1 MDRTVE
7 RAKVSLIN
15 FLLEVTPPL
24 LGCSRQQLQK
34 LLSTQAETV
43 LKPFLVE
50 QQPGVLIIGKEV
62 SRETVGSGKTPE
74 EGGQPVSPNFDADD
88 EEENYNLYVDLGFVA
103 KAGGRSCS
111 IAFIKRPGFS
121 LADEKPAE
129 PEAPAGQDGAGRAT
143 HIVTKP
149 IGPQL
154 ALMRCGFGEEES
166 LLDVT
171 EMYMQRGFGPLLKSA
186 TEEETASAAADGGA
200 DGAATE
206 EAAAR
211 ASHGMQTVS
220 KKLRELVLAVQQA
233 QQNVDIPLI
242 ELPIDSVIKAAVV
255 KAAAEKRKPAV
266 EDLGDKL
273 QDSTYLIA
281 LQSHVNRWI
290 KDIQKVCRM
299 QRDPSTGTAAEEVNF
314 WLGFERA
321 LKHVEDQLKTTEAEF
336 TLTVLK
342 HTRKVFATMSFEQD
356 SGLKQATEI
365 VQNTNILMRDF
376 PLNDLCSA
384 QTVEQLTQAVRTIFA
399 HLRKLKNA
407 TLYPLSRAY
416 FLVEAL
422 SRDLSTQLL
431 SITSR
436 QNLIAMAYEEFEHT
450 AAGCS
455 ELFRTWDE
463 EVRHFRET
471 VRELSKKRGLNERP
485 PSKLV
490 CEHVVLQ
497 ERIVEVRQFRRQHHR
512 LKEVLNR
519 VLGDGSGRDVAAQK
533 DIAAAYQIIEAL
545 DVLDV
550 SRTGEEAWEAGQK
563 AYDTRIDRVESQ
575 ITAKLRDRLGASK
588 TSAEMFRVFSQFNAL
603 FFRPRIRGAIQ
614 EYQTKLIQV
623 VKEDLKRLQGIFL
636 DGHQKV
642 ESNTMADVRDMPRV
656 AGMIVWGKQVER
668 RLDALVQRIQD
679 VLGKG
684 WEQHVE
690 GQKLKLDIDFFR
702 AKLNPQEHFD
712 NWLNVVRDQKR
723 LDTGERIFVLQDWG
737 AGRLELAVNFDRDML
752 TLFKEVRLLS
762 SLQFRVPYSVKVMAD
777 EAKVLYPFAI
787 TLQEVL
793 RTYMESSA
801 RVGDTISTCASSE
814 ETEGGEEEAA
824 VALLVAAYQ
833 RDCQVKIAEGM
844 NLMWDSDRLETYVRR
859 LAEIVY
865 IFEAKAE
872 FALQQHEKAIKEID
886 TLKDKPIDAPYQDI
900 LAVLQNVQKLIEEQ
914 HLQNYS
920 NIRDWTKVL
929 ESRVE
934 AILTQRLVKLVEEW
948 TLQFEDWPNKG
959 TALIQNGLVL
969 EIQVKNQVLQVHP
982 VVEAARQLWMGSLNR
997 VVASV
1002 CLLPRFNSRN
1012 SSRPLKFGGE
1022 PTAWDYDDI
1031 DEENLQDDDPMKPQS
1046 RGTYRSIASRI
1057 PPDVMDKAHAAIDRV
1072 MEKVEDYVANWM
1084 HYQVLWDVDV
1094 SEVLGKLGDDI
1105 ETWQQLLNEIK
1116 QARSPFDNSEAR
1128 IMCGPTIVDHHQVQA
1143 KLNTRYDAWH
1153 RDILHA
1159 FGQKVAANASSVFT
1173 SLHAMVVDLEEQGQT
1188 ADPTDTTMNAA
1199 TFLSMSEAQMSALIS
1214 SQGLIGDELIS
1225 NIVSNLTK
1233 FLLKL
1238 QEASKLEPK
1247 WSATIDT
1254 LRASE
1259 RLLERQRYTFP
1270 SDWLWTD
1277 RIEGEMEMFTQL
1289 LRHQGMMVE
1298 QVREQLIALVTQFAA
1313 SLQEK
1318 LQQLYSDWML
1328 QRPVRDDIAPGH
1340 AMNILRKYEQQ
1351 LEKITSDYECG
1362 EKAKAVLGV
1371 EDTAFGPGGEAFS
1384 PSALAEEIAD
1394 MKGVWQAL
1402 GGLHT
1407 ELGALR
1413 ETLWAVVV
1421 PKQIRSALESLL
1433 ERIKQIPARF
1443 RQYEAFEELKQKINK
1458 FLSLNMLITDMKT
1471 DSLKERHWKLIL
1483 SKLKI
1488 RKSLTDMTIGNLWD
1502 ADLSA
1507 NEADIRDVL
1516 VQAQGE
1522 SALEEFLRQ
1531 VKDSWREREFI
1542 MVPCGG
1548 KCKVIK
1554 GWEELFQTIDDQ
1566 LASIQSMKMSPF
1578 FKIFE
1583 EEALTWDEK
1592 LNRLRTLLDS
1602 WVEVQRKWL
1611 YLEGVFSG
1619 SQDIQMLLPA
1629 EHQRFRGIDA
1639 EFKGIMKKADTTKVV
1654 LEVASTEGLARQ
1666 LERLSD
1672 MLSRI
1677 QKALGEYLEKQ
1688 REQFSRFYFV
1698 GDEDLLEM
1706 IGNAKDV
1713 KLVQR
1718 HISKLFAGIA
1728 ALETDSED
1736 PTTITA
1742 MISREGEVVPFINGV
1757 SILQYASLK
1766 DWMSAVELQMTVS
1779 LADNVSRALR
1789 TLEQFDLAEVTT
1801 AAPSGSDPLENP
1813 FVKWIKDFPLQALL
1827 LAMNIRWTKKC
1838 EAALSSD
1845 DPHQAT
1851 NSEQTEHPLEAS
1863 ALKDCVALLGFLAD
1877 RVVQDVGP
1885 LIRNRIVHMIT
1896 EVVHQRDV
1904 CRSLVRNKVISR
1916 KDFKWLECMRFYF
1929 THPSPSGPII
1939 PQGLLKVCMAD
1950 ATFDYGFEYLG
1961 MAERLVQT
1969 PLTDKCFLTLTQAL
1983 KMKLGGNPFG
1993 PAGTGK
1999 TESVKA
2005 LGSALGRYTLVF
2017 NCDETFDFNAM
2028 GRLFSGLCQVGA
2040 WGCFDEF
2047 NRLDERILSAVS
2059 EQILTIQIGLREGR
2073 KEIELLGKSTKL
2085 NTNVGIFVTM
2095 NPGYAGRSNLPDNLK
2110 QLFREV
2116 AMIKPDKQLIAQVTL
2131 YAQGFRSAERLS
2143 SKIISLYDLCDRQLS
2158 KQPHY
2163 DFGLRSL
2170 KSALSSAG
2178 NLKRQLLQEEAGA
2191 GTVVDD
2197 PEVVES
2203 VEQKLLIRSVTDTVV
2218 PKLVAQ
2224 DVPLLRSL
2232 LMGVFPGADIPAL
2245 EEKILLDEIE
2255 RLCEARFLE
2264 AKGEWLEKVLQLYQ
2278 IQRLQHG
2285 VMLVGPVGTGK
2296 SAAWR
2301 VLLDAMEKVDG
2312 IKGMSYV
2319 LDPKVVAKEQ
2329 LYGKLDST
2337 TLEWQDG
2344 VFTAV
2349 LRKILATTQEAGSGA
2364 PQKRHWIVFDGDVD
2378 PDWAENLNSALDD
2391 NKLLTLPNGERLEIP
2406 NCIRLLFEVETLKYA
2421 TLATVSRCGIVWFAS
2436 SVLPDEVVFQHHLDE
2451 IAAGSAATEVILQG
2465 VGGQAK
2471 GIDRSGSSRT
2481 ISREFTRSASHII
2494 SKGSVAKL
2502 ASKSTM
2508 LGAGVSGGRGAA
2520 EAVAQGIKE
2529 RCVTILQPFF
2539 CDGGFASQCL
2549 DRAMKH
2555 QHIMEFTRIRCVES
2569 MFSLL
2574 KKGINRIVEKNE
2586 ELRSTGESMDD
2597 DLIAQFITKARSCFW
2612 CEEVASIC
2620 DLPLPAALTSDDA
2633 RGQTLLDFEP
2643 SLEDGQ
2649 WHPWKARVQQM
2660 EIDTQQVK
2668 DASLV
2673 IQTVDTLRHRD
2684 VVEGWLEE
2692 KKPFILCGPPG
2703 SGKTMTLTAV
2713 LKERADFD
2721 VAFLNF
2727 SSGTTPDLLFKTFD
2741 HYCELTK
2748 TAAGGMVMRPLVPGR
2763 TLIIFCDEC
2772 NLPSPDKYGT
2782 QHVIML
2788 IRQIAES
2795 GGFWRSMPQLQQ
2807 ASPWVWIRVEG
2818 VQFAGACN
2826 PPTDAG
2832 RHHMS
2837 NRFLRHAPIIFVDFP
2852 GKESLIQIYST
2863 FNRALLR
2870 PYPGLFPSADALT
2883 MAMVEF
2889 YTSFSSTFTVDQ
2901 QPHYIYSPRELTR
2914 WKLALAEAL
2923 EGGARSD
2930 SEAIRKAS
2938 SGETGWG
2945 RGEPLGGTTDNT
2957 EMTLTQLVRTYAHEG
2972 LRIFSDRLVTEAE
2985 REETDKMLDAI
2996 VQAHFPS
3003 VSEAA
3008 LQRPILFTSLAS
3020 RQYCEV
3026 SMPALRS
3033 LLQGKL
3039 RVFNEEVFQVQL
3051 VFFDEVLHHVAR
3063 IDRVLRQ
3070 PLGHLLLVGASGAG
3084 KTILTKFVS
3093 WMNGLSIFQIKA
3105 GRNYSTASFEQDL
3118 RVVMKRAALKE
3129 EKIAFVI
3136 DESNALGPAFLE
3148 RMNALLASGEVPGLF
3163 EGDEYTALI
3172 NECKA
3177 AYGSDYLGS
3186 GESSELFARFTK
3198 QVQRNLHIIFTMNPA
3213 NPDFYNRQATS
3224 PALFNR
3230 CVIDWFGDWAQPA
3243 MEQVAFEFTDSIEL
3257 LPDSFTPDATVGAK
3271 PISSIRRET
3280 APDESDE
3287 EMNADADDL
3296 ARRSRLATAI
3306 VSFHHA
3312 VAKSNAILS
3321 KSGRKS
3327 NYMTPRDFLDFLHHF
3342 RGLVA
3347 EKNDASG
3354 EQQHHLQAGLQTL
3367 AQVERQ
3373 VGEMRTELTE
3383 KGAVLAEKNDEAEKK
3398 MQQMIDQQAEA
3409 EDKKKGAE
3417 VLARKLDEQTGIIN
3431 ERRAVVEAQLSEVEP
3446 LLREAAEAVTN
3457 IPKKSLDELKS
3468 MANPPAM
3475 AKVAVEAV
3483 AVLITDAG
3491 EKAVS
3496 WEDAKK
3502 ILKASDFIS
3511 KARQSFILNFD
3522 CASVSPATRRR
3533 IQTKFLTGD
3542 WDIERINKASRAAG
3556 PLAQWVE
3563 SSVKFVLISE
3573 QVEPLQTEIA
3583 QLETEAQENEANLQE
3598 QQSLITQLEG
3608 KLQQYKQDYAQ
3619 LISQVQSI
3627 KREMEE
3633 VQKKCARSMSLLEN
3647 LGSEKNRWFDQLEQ
3661 LKLATQTFIGDSLL
3675 AAAFCAYLG
3684 FFEYADRHRLLEEW
3698 RAVLQRECIRCRN
3711 DLSFVD
3717 FLSTPSE
3724 RLQWAAHSL
3733 PPDDLSVQN
3742 AIILKRFLRYPLI
3755 IDPAGQAI
3763 HFLTSFLSS
3772 NKLSKTSFLDSNF
3785 LKALESSLRFGS
3797 TLVIQD
3803 VEKVDP
3809 ILNPVLNKETH
3820 KLGGRVLITVG
3831 DSEIDLSPAFSMY
3844 LATRDPTAQFTPDIC
3859 SRVTIINFTLTPSSL
3874 VNQCL
3879 NIILK
3884 SERADIDKKRSDMLK
3899 LQGEFKVKIR
3909 ELEDALLL
3917 ALSNVKGN
3925 ILDDDSVMSSMEMLK
3940 RQAAEVAAEAAHTE
3954 EIMAEVDQTSNMYL
3968 PWALAA
3974 GRIYFTLLNLSCVS
3988 PVYQYDLR
3996 FFLGIL
4002 HDTLTGAA
4010 GLSELKKTDYSE
4022 RLAVLLSGLFSTTF
4036 KRVAY
4041 GLGYYDR
4048 LVFAL
4053 QLCFIRTELDL
4064 GTPLDLPE
4072 LQLLLQGFVEDRA
4085 AASPASWTTTLHGEL
4100 TAEQMKALQKLLA
4113 LPCFCGLQEH
4123 METHEKEWVSMLQSS
4138 APEANFPNDVFTAEP
4153 HSHADKK
4160 IGSAGTIT
4168 LGEWITL
4175 LRQLLVLR
4183 ALRPDRVTCV
4193 LIELC
4198 ESVLGKDFL
4207 TVPELTQD
4215 LLREVVEK
4223 QASNTSP
4230 VLFVLS
4236 PGSDPSSLVAQLA
4249 AAVQQP
4255 ISSVAMGSKE
4265 GFELADKA
4273 IAKATRQGTWVLCKN
4288 VHLSLKWLQDLETN
4302 LHRGQAHTNFRL
4314 FLTMEYNPKVPATLV
4329 RASCTFVF
4337 EPPLGIKA
4345 SLYRSYA
4352 MLFGASASRG
4362 TSSRSASQAQ
4372 PVQAPAAARCRLQ
4385 FLLAFLHAIILER
4398 RRYAPVGWCK
4408 LYEFS
4413 EADQKCALSIVDSW
4427 LAAVAQRGDTV
4438 SDHVAPER
4446 IPWPAIRTLIAQ
4458 VCYGGRLD
4466 NAVDERVLRSFVD
4479 YLFRPEAFESDF
4491 CLNMPSVGKGGDA
4504 SSSDAL
4510 RAPAELY
4517 KTHEQYLEWVDSLPQ
4532 RDMPAWIGFNSRA
4545 EWLLAARQAQRCVTN
4560 WSTLLLRGKEED
4572 LDFHSI
4578 AESILKKG
4586 LKKQKSTAAVDE
4598 AEPDEAPK
4606 TSWLTLL
4613 VPVVQACLTTLPDKL
4628 PVLQR
4633 TDAMV
4638 QNPMFRCFERELAV
4652 GARLCKQI
4660 RDSLGEL
4667 LLVCKGELKIT
4678 NSLRDLASQIS
4689 SSRVPPEWSQVYVS
4703 AQELTVKEWL
4713 EDFSRRLAQLTMVSR
4728 EFGTEEEQQ
4737 DVQTEAAMH
4746 LLSRQRDNGQLTQWR
4761 VWLGGLF
4768 FPSAYLTA
4776 TRQAVAQ
4783 AKGWSLDDLAVE
4795 VIVGALEA
4803 KDDQCFTIT
4812 GLTVEGAAWNTSEA
4826 CLDVTQTLASNLPP
4840 MVMRWYHKA
4849 DGCKFKQAGVTY
4861 ISTPL
4866 FLNRAR
4872 KDLVAFVDLPAHA
4885 QYPPSLWVQRG
4896 TAVLLWSDF

>member
-34 LLSTQAETV
+34 LLSKQSETV

-50 QQPGVLIIGKEV
+50 QLPGALVIGKES
-62 SRETVGSGKTPE
+62 SREAVSEKAGGSAEDYP
-74 EGGQPVSPNFDADD
+74 SDAPTLEAED
-88 EEENYNLYVDLGFVA
+88 EEENYTLYVDLGFVPR
-103 KAGGRSCS
+103 AGGSS
-111 IAFIKRPGFS
+111 SSVAFLKRPGFT
-121 LADEKPAE
+121 LTDEKPEAE
-129 PEAPAGQDGAGRAT
+129 AQEEEGGATRAVT
-143 HIVTKP
+143 AITKP

-154 ALMRCGFGEEES
+154 ALMRCGFEDEGS

-171 EMYMQRGFGPLLKSA
+171 QMYMQRGFAPLLKTA
-186 TEEETASAAADGGA
+186 TREESVATATDTGGETTASEDV
-200 DGAATE
+200 TS
-206 EAAAR
+206 R

-242 ELPIDSVIKAAVV
+242 ELPIDSAIKAAVL
-255 KAAAEKRKPAV
+255 KAAAEKRKPVV
-266 EDLGDKL
+266 EDMGEKL

-356 SGLKQATEI
+356 SGLKQATEL
-365 VQNTNILMRDF
+365 VQNTSILMRDF

-384 QTVEQLTQAVRTIFA
+384 TTVEQLTQAVRTIFL

-407 TLYPLSRAY
+407 PLYPLSRAY

-422 SRDLSTQLL
+422 SRDLSAQLL

-436 QNLIAMAYEEFEHT
+436 QNLLSMAYEEFEHT
-450 AAGCS
+450 TAGCL

-463 EVRHFRET
+463 EVRHFKET
-471 VRELSKKRGLNERP
+471 VRELSKKRGLSERP

-497 ERIVEVRQFRRQHHR
+497 ERIIEVRQFRRQHHR
-512 LKEVLNR
+512 LKEVLSR
-519 VLGDGSGRDVAAQK
+519 VLADSSGSGLAAQK
-533 DIAAAYQIIEAL
+533 DITAAYQIIEAL

-623 VKEDLKRLQGIFL
+623 VKEDLKRLQGAFL
-636 DGHQKV
+636 EGHQKI
-642 ESNTMADVRDMPRV
+642 ESATMAAVRDMPRV
-656 AGMIVWGKQVER
+656 SGTIVWGRQVER

-684 WEQHVE
+684 WEQHIE
-690 GQKLKLDIDFFR
+690 GQKLKHDIDSFR
-702 AKLNPQEHFD
+702 ARLSPQEHFD
-712 NWLNVVRDQKR
+712 GWLNVVRDQKR
-723 LDTGERIFVLQDWG
+723 LDTSDRIFVLRDWG
-737 AGRLELAVNFDRDML
+737 GGRLELLVNFDQDIL

-762 SLQFRVPYSVKVMAD
+762 TLQFRIPYSVKVMAD
-777 EAKVLYPFAI
+777 EAKVLYPFAV

-793 RTYMESSA
+793 RTYVECCA
-801 RVGDTISTCASSE
+801 RVGDNVQANGAALFGDESS
-814 ETEGGEEEAA
+814 GDEAV
-824 VALLVAAYQ
+824 VALLVASYQ
-833 RDCQVKIAEGM
+833 RDTQTQLAEGM
-844 NLMWDSDRLETYVRR
+844 SLRWDSDRLETYVKR
-859 LAEIVY
+859 LAEITF

-872 FALQQHEKAIKEID
+872 FALQQHTKAIKEID
-886 TLKDKPIDAPYQDI
+886 TLKEKPIDAPYQDV

-914 HLQNYS
+914 QLQNFS
-920 NIRDWTKVL
+920 NIRGWARVL
-929 ESRVE
+929 GQRVE
-934 AILTQRLVKLVEEW
+934 GILTQRLQELVEEW
-948 TLQFEDWPNKG
+948 ISQFEDWPNKG
-959 TALIQNGLVL
+959 TALIQNGIVL
-969 EIQVKNQVLQVHP
+969 EIQVRNQVLQVHP
-982 VVEAARQLWMGSLNR
+982 AVEAARQLWMGSLHR
-997 VVASV
+997 IMASV
-1002 CLLPRFNSRN
+1002 CLLPRFNTT
-1012 SSRPLKFGGE
+1012 SSARPLKFGGE
-1022 PTAWDYDDI
+1022 ASSWN
-1031 DEENLQDDDPMKPQS
+1031 DEESDEQWRETEDLLKP
-1046 RGTYRSIASRI
+1046 RTGGTYRVIASRI
-1057 PPDVMDKAHAAIDRV
+1057 PKELLDKAHASIDRV
-1072 MEKVEDYVANWM
+1072 MEKVEDYVSNWL

-1116 QARSPFDNSEAR
+1116 QARSPFDSSETR
-1128 IMCGPTIVDHHQVQA
+1128 VMFGPTIVDHHQVQA
-1143 KLNTRYDAWH
+1143 KLNTKYDAWH
-1153 RDILHA
+1153 RDILNA
-1159 FGQKVAANASSVFT
+1159 FGQKVSANASAFFA
-1173 SLHAMVVDLEEQGQT
+1173 SLHAMVTDLEEQSQAT
-1188 ADPTDTTMNAA
+1188 DPSDTSMSAA
-1199 TFLSMSEAQMSALIS
+1199 TFLSMSEAQMSTLIS
-1214 SQGLIGDELIS
+1214 SQGLVGDELVS
-1225 NIVSNLTK
+1225 NLVANLTK

-1238 QEASKLEPK
+1238 QEAGKLEPK
-1247 WSATIDT
+1247 WGATLDT

-1259 RLLERQRYTFP
+1259 RLLERQRFTFP
-1270 SDWLWTD
+1270 SDWLWID
-1277 RIEGEMEMFTQL
+1277 RIEGEMEVFVQL
-1289 LRHQGMMVE
+1289 LRHQGLMVDRC
-1298 QVREQLIALVTQFAA
+1298 REQIVALVSQFIA
-1313 SLQEK
+1313 SLQGK

-1328 QRPVRDDIAPGH
+1328 QRPVRDDITPGH
-1340 AMNILRKYEQQ
+1340 AMTILRKYEQQ
-1351 LEKITSDYECG
+1351 LEKITSDYDCG
-1362 EKAKAVLGV
+1362 EKAKAVLGMG
-1371 EDTAFGPGGEAFS
+1371 EFGFGGGETLS
-1384 PSALAEEIAD
+1384 PSALSEEIAD
-1394 MKGVWQAL
+1394 MKGVWQSL

-1407 ELGALR
+1407 ELAGLR
-1413 ETLWAVVV
+1413 ETLWATVV
-1421 PKQIRSALESLL
+1421 PKQVRASLESLL
-1433 ERIKQIPARF
+1433 DHIKQIPARF
-1443 RQYEAFEELKQKINK
+1443 RQYEAFEELQQKINK
-1458 FLSLNMLITDMKT
+1458 CVSLNMLITDMRSDT
-1471 DSLKERHWKLIL
+1471 LKDRHWKSIL
-1483 SKLKI
+1483 SRLKI
-1488 RKSLTDMTIGNLWD
+1488 RKALADLTLGNLWD
-1502 ADLSA
+1502 ADLAA
-1507 NEADIRDVL
+1507 NEGAIRDTL

-1531 VKDSWREREFI
+1531 VKDSWRERELV
-1542 MVPCGG
+1542 MVPCVA

-1554 GWEELFQTIDDQ
+1554 GWEDMFQVIDDQ
-1566 LASIQSMKMSPF
+1566 LASIQSMKFSPF

-1583 EEALTWDEK
+1583 EEALAWDDK
-1592 LNRLRTLLDS
+1592 LNRLRALLDV

-1611 YLEGVFSG
+1611 YLEGVFTG

-1629 EHQRFRGIDA
+1629 EHQRFKSIDT
-1639 EFKGIMKKADTTKVV
+1639 EFKAIMKKADATKVV
-1654 LEVASTEGLARQ
+1654 LEMAATEGLARQ

-1706 IGNAKDV
+1706 IGNAMDV

-1718 HISKLFAGIA
+1718 HVSKLFAGIA
-1728 ALETDSED
+1728 ALETDPDD

-1742 MISREGEVVPFINGV
+1742 MSSREGEVVTFSSGV
-1757 SILQYASLK
+1757 SILQYTSLK
-1766 DWMSAVELQMTVS
+1766 DWMSAVEVQMTVT
-1779 LADNVSRALR
+1779 LANNVSRAIR
-1789 TLEQFDLAEVTT
+1789 QLEQFDIIDLSK
-1801 AAPSGSDPLENP
+1801 AADTSGSPLENP
-1813 FVKWIKDFPLQALL
+1813 FVRWISDFPLQALL
-1827 LAMNIRWTKKC
+1827 LAMNVQWTRQC
-1838 EAALSSD
+1838 EQALTGDEASAS
-1845 DPHQAT
+1845 QE
-1851 NSEQTEHPLEAS
+1851 NSQKEHPLETTLQS
-1863 ALKDCVALLGFLAD
+1863 CVALLGFLAD

-1885 LIRNRIVHMIT
+1885 LVRNRIVHMIT

-1904 CRSLVRNKVISR
+1904 CRALAKDNVVSK
-1916 KDFKWLECMRFYF
+1916 KDFKWLQCMRFYF
-1929 THPSPSGPII
+1929 THPTSSGPFNPI
-1939 PQGLLKVCMAD
+1939 GLLKVCMAD

-2059 EQILTIQIGLREGR
+2059 EQILTIQVGLREGR
-2073 KEIELLGKSTKL
+2073 KEIELLGKATKL
-2085 NTNVGIFVTM
+2085 NSNVGIFVTM

-2116 AMIKPDKQLIAQVTL
+2116 AMIQPDKQLIAQVTL

-2143 SKIISLYDLCDRQLS
+2143 SKVISLYDLCDRQLS

-2178 NLKRQLLQEEAGA
+2178 NLKRQLLQEQAGS

-2197 PEVVES
+2197 LKEIEL
-2203 VEQKLLIRSVTDTVV
+2203 VEQKLLLRSVTDTVV

-2224 DVPLLRSL
+2224 DVPLFKSL
-2232 LMGVFPGADIPAL
+2232 LMGVFPGADIAAL
-2245 EEKILLDEIE
+2245 EEKALLDEIE
-2255 RLCEARFLE
+2255 RLCAARFLE
-2264 AKGEWLEKVLQLYQ
+2264 AKGEWLDKVLQLYQ
-2278 IQRLQHG
+2278 IQKLQHG

-2296 SAAWR
+2296 SVAWR

-2312 IKGMSYV
+2312 IKGVSYV
-2319 LDPKVVAKEQ
+2319 LDPKVVEKEQ

-2349 LRKILATTQEAGSGA
+2349 LRKILTTAQEAGGNA
-2364 PQKRHWIVFDGDVD
+2364 QQRRHWIVFDGDVD

-2406 NCIRLLFEVETLKYA
+2406 SSVRLIFEVETLKYA

-2436 SVLPDEVVFQHHLDE
+2436 SVLPDEVLFMHHLED
-2451 IAAGSAATEVILQG
+2451 IACGGASTEAILQG

-2471 GIDRSGSSRT
+2471 GVD
-2481 ISREFTRSASHII
+2481 RSASSRAIGREPVRAASMSLSRAPGAKGG
-2494 SKGSVAKL
+2494 SKIMQA
-2502 ASKSTM
+2502 T
-2508 LGAGVSGGRGAA
+2508 GGRGAA
-2520 EAVAQGIKE
+2520 EAVAQSTREI
-2529 RCVTILQPFF
+2529 CVAALKPLFTA
-2539 CDGGFASQCL
+2539 DGFVSQCL
-2549 DRAMKH
+2549 ENAAKFE
-2555 QHIMEFTRIRCVES
+2555 HIMEFTKIRCIES
-2569 MFSLL
+2569 MFSLIR
-2574 KKGINRIVEKNE
+2574 KGISRV
-2586 ELRSTGESMDD
+2586 
-2597 DLIAQFITKARSCFW
+2597 
-2612 CEEVASIC
+2612 
-2620 DLPLPAALTSDDA
+2620 DA
-2633 RGQTLLDFEP
+2633 T
-2643 SLEDGQ
+2643 
-2649 WHPWKARVQQM
+2649 
-2660 EIDTQQVK
+2660 
-2668 DASLV
+2668 LV
-2673 IQTVDTLRHRD
+2673 IPTVDTLRHRD

-2692 KKPFILCGPPG
+2692 RRPVILCGPPG

-2713 LKERADFD
+2713 LKERSDFD
-2721 VAFLNF
+2721 IAFLNF
-2727 SSGTTPDLLFKTFD
+2727 SSGSTPDLLLKTFD

-2807 ASPWVWIRVEG
+2807 ASPWVWIQVEG

-2837 NRFLRHAPIIFVDFP
+2837 NRFLRHAPILFVDFP
-2852 GKESLIQIYST
+2852 GKDSLIQVGST
-2863 FNRALLR
+2863 RKPHAFDHFSL
-2870 PYPGLFPSADALT
+2870 
-2883 MAMVEF
+2883 AM
-2889 YTSFSSTFTVDQ
+2889 FS
-2901 QPHYIYSPRELTR
+2901 RLCELIC
-2914 WKLALAEAL
+2914 
-2923 EGGARSD
+2923 SD
-2930 SEAIRKAS
+2930 IC
-2938 SGETGWG
+2938 
-2945 RGEPLGGTTDNT
+2945 LGGSRQDANRRTDGDGDWTGGEQT
-2957 EMTLTQLVRTYAHEG
+2957 EQSLENSDVSLTQLVRILAHEG

-2985 REETDKMLDAI
+2985 REKTDGMLDDI
-2996 VQAHFPS
+2996 VRKHFS
-3003 VSEAA
+3003 GISDDA
-3008 LQRPILFTSLAS
+3008 LRRPILFTSLAS

-3026 SMPALRS
+3026 SIPALRS

-3118 RVVMKRAALKE
+3118 RVVMKRAALKD

-3136 DESNALGPAFLE
+3136 DESNAWGPAFLE

-3186 GESSELFARFTK
+3186 GESSELFSRFTK

-3230 CVIDWFGDWAQPA
+3230 CVIDWFGDWAQRA
-3243 MEQVAFEFTDSIEL
+3243 MEQVALEFTDSIQL
-3257 LPDSFTPDATVGAK
+3257 SADSFTPEATAEAK
-3271 PISSIRRET
+3271 PISSIRNEQLDGGEEGLNVD
-3280 APDESDE
+3280 ADES
-3287 EMNADADDL
+3287 
-3296 ARRSRLATAI
+3296 ARRCRLATAI
-3306 VSFHHA
+3306 VSFYYA
-3312 VAKSNAILS
+3312 VARNNVALA

-3342 RGLVA
+3342 RGIVS
-3347 EKNDASG
+3347 EKSDASG
-3354 EQQHHLQAGLQTL
+3354 EQQHHLQVGLQTL
-3367 AQVERQ
+3367 AQVEQQ
-3373 VGEMRTELTE
+3373 VGEMRTALTE
-3383 KGAVLAEKNDEAEKK
+3383 KGKVLTEKNEEAERK
-3398 MQQMIDQQAEA
+3398 MQQMIDQQGEA
-3409 EDKKKGAE
+3409 ENKKKGAE
-3417 VLARKLDEQTGIIN
+3417 VLARKLDEQTGKIK
-3431 ERRAVVEAQLSEVEP
+3431 ERRDAVEAQLSEVEP
-3446 LLREAAEAVTN
+3446 LLKEAAEAVTN

-3475 AKVAVEAV
+3475 AKLAVEAV

-3491 EKAVS
+3491 EKPVS
-3496 WEDAKK
+3496 WEDARKVVYVVCG
-3502 ILKASDFIS
+3502 L
-3511 KARQSFILNFD
+3511 QILNFD
-3522 CASVSPATRRR
+3522 CASVSVATRRR
-3533 IQTKFLTGD
+3533 IQTKFMAGD
-3542 WDIERINKASRAAG
+3542 WDIDRINKASRAAG

-3563 SSVKFVLISE
+3563 SSVKFVLMSE

-3627 KREMEE
+3627 KQEMEE
-3633 VQKKCARSMSLLEN
+3633 VQKKCARSMSLLDSLSSEN
-3647 LGSEKNRWFDQLEQ
+3647 SRWSEQLEQ
-3661 LKLATQTFIGDSLL
+3661 LKTATQTFIGDSLL
-3675 AAAFCAYLG
+3675 AAAFCAYIG
-3684 FFEYADRHRLLEEW
+3684 FFEYADRQRLIEEW
-3698 RAVLQRECIRCRN
+3698 REVLKRECIRCRL

-3742 AIILKRFLRYPLI
+3742 AIIMKRFLRYPLI

-3763 HFLTSFLSS
+3763 NFLTSFLSS
-3772 NKLSKTSFLDSNF
+3772 SKLTKTSFLDNNF
-3785 LKALESSLRFGS
+3785 LKSLESSLRFGS

-3809 ILNPVLNKETH
+3809 MLNPVLNRETH
-3820 KLGGRVLITVG
+3820 KVGGRVLITVG

-3879 NIILK
+3879 NLVLK
-3884 SERADIDKKRSDMLK
+3884 SERPDIDKKRSDMLK

-3940 RQAAEVAAEAAHTE
+3940 RQAAEVATEAARTE
-3954 EIMAEVDQTSNMYL
+3954 EVMAEVDQTSSMYL

-3974 GRIYFTLLNLSCVS
+3974 GRIYFTLLNLSCIS

-4002 HDTLTGAA
+4002 NETLLHAE
-4010 GLSELKKTDYSE
+4010 GLSDLKATDYAE
-4022 RLAVLLSGLFSTTF
+4022 RLSVLISGLFTTTF

-4041 GLGYYDR
+4041 GLAYYDR
-4048 LVFAL
+4048 LVFAS
-4053 QLCFIRTELDL
+4053 QLCFIRIELDL
-4064 GTPLDLPE
+4064 GLPLDLAE
-4072 LQLLLQGFVEDRA
+4072 LQLLLQGFVEEKGA
-4085 AASPASWTTTLHGEL
+4085 AQPASWTFTLDGEL
-4100 TAEQMKALQKLLA
+4100 SAEHLKALQKLLA
-4113 LPCFCGLQEH
+4113 LECFSTLQEH
-4123 METHEKEWVSMLQSS
+4123 METHTSEWISFLQSS
-4138 APEANFPNDVFTAEP
+4138 APEKCFPSDVFPAVSHP
-4153 HSHADKK
+4153 HADKT
-4160 IGSAGTIT
+4160 IGSKGATT
-4168 LGEWITL
+4168 LGDWINGLREVL
-4175 LRQLLVLR
+4175 LLR
-4183 ALRPDRVTCV
+4183 ALRPDRVTPV
-4193 LIELC
+4193 LLALC
-4198 ESVLGKDFL
+4198 ESVLGPNFL
-4207 TVPELTQD
+4207 AVPELSPEV
-4215 LLREVVEK
+4215 LREVVEK
-4223 QASNTSP
+4223 QASSTSP
-4230 VLFVLS
+4230 VLFVSS
-4236 PGSDPSSLVAQLA
+4236 PGSDPSTLVTQLA
-4249 AAVQQP
+4249 AAEQQP
-4255 ISSVAMGSKE
+4255 LSSVAMGSKE
-4265 GFELADKA
+4265 GFELSDKA
-4273 IAKATRQGTWVLCKN
+4273 IAKATRQGTWVLLKN
-4288 VHLSLKWLQDLETN
+4288 VHLSLNWLHDLEKK
-4302 LHRGQAHTNFRL
+4302 LHRGQAHANFRL

-4329 RASCTFVF
+4329 RVSCTFVF
-4337 EPPLGIKA
+4337 EPPIGIKA
-4345 SLYRSYA
+4345 SFYRSYA
-4352 MLFGASASRG
+4352 MLFGASG
-4362 TSSRSASQAQ
+4362 MPGVSSRSGAAGQ
-4372 PVQAPAAARCRLQ
+4372 PVQPPAAARCRLQ
-4385 FLLAFLHAIILER
+4385 FLLAFLHAVILER

-4408 LYEFS
+4408 PYEFS
-4413 EADQKCALSIVDSW
+4413 EADQKCALSIIDSW
-4427 LAAVAQRGDTV
+4427 LSAAAQRGDVV
-4438 SDHVAPER
+4438 SNHVAPER
-4446 IPWPAIRTLIAQ
+4446 LSWAAIRTLITQ

-4466 NAVDERVLRSFVD
+4466 NGVDERVLRSFVEH
-4479 YLFRPEAFESDF
+4479 LFRPEAFESGF
-4491 CLNMPSVGKGGDA
+4491 YLNTPAARKPGEESGA
-4504 SSSDAL
+4504 QL
-4510 RAPAELY
+4510 LPAPAELF
-4517 KTHEQYLEWVDSLPQ
+4517 KTHEQYLNWVDTLPT
-4532 RDMPAWIGFNSRA
+4532 RDMPEWIGFSYRA
-4545 EWLLAARQAQRCVTN
+4545 EWLLASRQAQSCIAN
-4560 WSTLLLRGKEED
+4560 WSTLLLRGKEEA

-4578 AESILKKG
+4578 FDSMMKKG
-4586 LKKQKSTAAVDE
+4586 LKGQRSTAELGGAVE
-4598 AEPDEAPK
+4598 TEEAPV

-4613 VPVVQACLTTLPDKL
+4613 IPTVQTCLATLPAGV
-4628 PVLQR
+4628 PALQR
-4633 TDAMV
+4633 TEAMV

-4652 GARLCKQI
+4652 GAKLWASI
-4660 RDSLGEL
+4660 RESLGEL
-4667 LLVCKGELKIT
+4667 LLVCKGERKIT
-4678 NSLRDLASQIS
+4678 NSLRELATLIS
-4689 SSRVPPEWSQVYVS
+4689 SSKVPLEWSQVYVS
-4703 AQELTVKEWL
+4703 SQDLTVTEWL
-4713 EDFSRRLAQLTMVSR
+4713 EDFNRRLTQLAIVGR
-4728 EFGTEEEQQ
+4728 EFGTLE
-4737 DVQTEAAMH
+4737 DLDREAALA
-4746 LLSRQRDNGQLTQWR
+4746 LLSRQRDGGELTQWR
-4761 VWLGGLF
+4761 IWLGGLF

-4795 VIVGALEA
+4795 VAVGADSGR
-4803 KDDQCFTIT
+4803 DDQSFIVT
-4812 GLTVEGAAWNTSEA
+4812 GLTVEGAAWNAEEQ
-4826 CLDVTQTLASNLPP
+4826 CLDITDTLASTLPP
-4840 MVMRWYHKA
+4840 MIMRWYHKA
-4849 DGCKFKQAGVTY
+4849 EGCKFKQASQTY
-4861 ISTPL
+4861 IPVPL

-4872 KDLVAFVDLPAHA
+4872 RDVVAFVDLPFLS
-4885 QYPPSLWVQRG
+4885 QFPSSLWVQRG
-4896 TAVLLWSDF
+4896 TAVLLWSNF

>member
-1 MDRTVE
+1 MDSTVE

-50 QQPGVLIIGKEV
+50 QQPGVLVIGKEV
-62 SRETVGSGKTPE
+62 SREAVGGKTPGE
-74 EGGQPVSPNFDADD
+74 EGQSGSADFDADD
-88 EEENYNLYVDLGFVA
+88 EENFNLYVDLGFVA
-103 KAGGRSCS
+103 RAGSRSCS
-111 IAFIKRPGFS
+111 VAFIKRPGFS

-129 PEAPAGQDGAGRAT
+129 PEAEEGEEGAGRAT

-171 EMYMQRGFGPLLKSA
+171 EMYMQRGFGPLLKTAS
-186 TEEETASAAADGGA
+186 EEETAATAA
-200 DGAATE
+200 DGAADGVATD

-211 ASHGMQTVS
+211 ASHGMQTVN

-242 ELPIDSVIKAAVV
+242 ELPIDSVIKAAVM
-255 KAAAEKRKPAV
+255 KAAAEKRKPVV

-281 LQSHVNRWI
+281 LQGHVNRWI

-356 SGLKQATEI
+356 SGLRQATEI

-399 HLRKLKNA
+399 HMRKLKNA

-422 SRDLSTQLL
+422 SRDLATQLL

-436 QNLIAMAYEEFEHT
+436 QNLISMAYEEFEHT

-563 AYDTRIDRVESQ
+563 AYDMRIDRVESQ

-636 DGHQKV
+636 EGYQKV
-642 ESNTMADVRDMPRV
+642 ESNTMAEVRDMPRV

-684 WEQHVE
+684 WEQHIE

-712 NWLNVVRDQKR
+712 AWLNVVRDQKR

-737 AGRLELAVNFDRDML
+737 AGRLELTVNFDKDML

-793 RTYMESSA
+793 RTYIDSCASI
-801 RVGDTISTCASSE
+801 GDTILTPIDPSGSDTN
-814 ETEGGEEEAA
+814 TDEAA
-824 VALLVAAYQ
+824 VALLVASYQ
-833 RDCQVKIAEGM
+833 RDSQGKLAEGM
-844 NLMWDSDRLETYVRR
+844 NLCWDSDRLETYVKR

-865 IFEAKAE
+865 IFEAKTE
-872 FALQQHEKAIKEID
+872 FALQQHDKAIREID
-886 TLKDKPIDAPYQDI
+886 TLKDKPVDAPSQDI

-934 AILTQRLVKLVEEW
+934 TILMQRLVRLVEEW
-948 TLQFEDWPNKG
+948 TMQFEDWPNKG

-982 VVEAARQLWMGSLNR
+982 AVEAARQLWMGSLHR
-997 VVASV
+997 VMASV

-1012 SSRPLKFGGE
+1012 SARPLKFGGE
-1022 PTAWDYDDI
+1022 PAAWDYEDTDD
-1031 DEENLQDDDPMKPQS
+1031 ENLENGDQIKPQS
-1046 RGTYRSIASRI
+1046 RGTYRALASRI
-1057 PPDVMDKAHAAIDRV
+1057 PPDVMNRAYAAIDRV

-1128 IMCGPTIVDHHQVQA
+1128 IMFGPTIVDHHQVQA

-1159 FGQKVAANASSVFT
+1159 FGQKVSANASSVFT

-1259 RLLERQRYTFP
+1259 RLLERQRFTFP

-1277 RIEGEMEMFTQL
+1277 RIEGEMEVFSQL
-1289 LRHQGMMVE
+1289 LRHQGLMVE

-1340 AMNILRKYEQQ
+1340 AMSILRKYEQQ

-1371 EDTAFGPGGEAFS
+1371 EATAYGPGGEAFS

-1407 ELGALR
+1407 ELAGLR
-1413 ETLWAVVV
+1413 ETLWAAVI

-1471 DSLKERHWKLIL
+1471 DALKERHWKMIL

-1502 ADLSA
+1502 ADLAA
-1507 NEADIRDVL
+1507 NEADIREVL

-1531 VKDSWREREFI
+1531 VKDSWREREFV

-1554 GWEELFQTIDDQ
+1554 GWEDLFQTIDDQ

-1583 EEALTWDEK
+1583 EEALAWDEK

-1672 MLSRI
+1672 LLSRI

-1718 HISKLFAGIA
+1718 HVSKLFAGIA
-1728 ALETDSED
+1728 ALETDPED

-1742 MISREGEVVPFINGV
+1742 MTSREGEVVPFVSGV

-1766 DWMSAVELQMTVS
+1766 DWMSAVEMQMTVS

-1801 AAPSGSDPLENP
+1801 TAAAESDPLENP

-1845 DPHQAT
+1845 DPHQPT
-1851 NSEQTEHPLEAS
+1851 KSEQAEHPLESS
-1863 ALKDCVALLGFLAD
+1863 ALKDCVTLLGFLAD

-1904 CRSLVRNKVISR
+1904 CRSLVKNNVTSR
-1916 KDFKWLECMRFYF
+1916 KDFRWLECMRFYF
-1929 THPSPSGPII
+1929 NHPSPSGPII

-1950 ATFDYGFEYLG
+1950 ATFDYGFEYLGATDEALQQHRQKHRHPGGDVLYSRRAYLRKWGMMMTSCELRICADVG

-2073 KEIELLGKSTKL
+2073 KEIELLGKATKL

-2178 NLKRQLLQEEAGA
+2178 SLKRQLLQEEAGA
-2191 GTVVDD
+2191 GKVVDD
-2197 PEVVES
+2197 LEVVEA

-2245 EEKILLDEIE
+2245 DEKILLDEIE

-2364 PQKRHWIVFDGDVD
+2364 PQRRHWIVFDGDVD

-2451 IAAGSAATEVILQG
+2451 IAAGSAAAEVILQG

-2471 GIDRSGSSRT
+2471 GIDRSGSGRA
-2481 ISREFTRSASHII
+2481 ISRDFGRSGSHIM
-2494 SKGSVAKL
+2494 SKGSVGKL
-2502 ASKSTM
+2502 ASKASM
-2508 LGAGVSGGRGAA
+2508 AGGGVAGGRGAA
-2520 EAVAQGIKE
+2520 EAVAQGMKE
-2529 RCVTILQPFF
+2529 RCWMVLSILWGM
-2539 CDGGFASQCL
+2539 GGSLSLAGRS
-2549 DRAMKH
+2549 A
-2555 QHIMEFTRIRCVES
+2555 
-2569 MFSLL
+2569 FS
-2574 KKGINRIVEKNE
+2574 
-2586 ELRSTGESMDD
+2586 
-2597 DLIAQFITKARSCFW
+2597 
-2612 CEEVASIC
+2612 EEVARIC
-2620 DLPLPAALTSDDA
+2620 DLPLPAALSSGDA
-2633 RGQTLLDFEP
+2633 EGQTLLDFEP

-2649 WHPWKARVQQM
+2649 WHPWKSRVKQM
-2660 EIDTQQVK
+2660 DIDTQQVK

-2852 GKESLIQIYST
+2852 GKDSLVQIYRT

-2883 MAMVEF
+2883 MAMVDF

-2923 EGGARSD
+2923 EGGTRSD
-2930 SEAIRKAS
+2930 SEMMRKSS
-2938 SGETGWG
+2938 SGETGWSG
-2945 RGEPLGGTTDNT
+2945 NEQLRGTVDNS
-2957 EMTLTQLVRTYAHEG
+2957 EITLTQLVRTYAHEG

-2985 REETDKMLDAI
+2985 REETDKMLDTI
-2996 VQAHFPS
+2996 VQTHFPS

-3105 GRNYSTASFEQDL
+3105 GRNYNTASFEQDL

-3280 APDESDE
+3280 VDDSDE
-3287 EMNADADDL
+3287 EMGADADDL

-3347 EKNDASG
+3347 EKSDASG

-3383 KGAVLAEKNDEAEKK
+3383 KGAVLAEKNEEAEKK
-3398 MQQMIDQQAEA
+3398 MQQMINQQAEA

-3417 VLARKLDEQTGIIN
+3417 VLARKLDEQTGIIK

-3496 WEDAKK
+3496 WEDARK
-3502 ILKASDFIS
+3502 ILKASDFIT
-3511 KARQSFILNFD
+3511 KARLSFFTLSSRILNFD
-3522 CASVSPATRRR
+3522 CASVSSATRRR

-3647 LGSEKNRWFDQLEQ
+3647 LGSEKNRWFEQLEQ

-3698 RAVLQRECIRCRN
+3698 RAVLQRECIRCRV

-3763 HFLTSFLSS
+3763 NFLTSFLSS
-3772 NKLSKTSFLDSNF
+3772 NKLSKTSFLDANF

-3809 ILNPVLNKETH
+3809 ILNPVLNRETH

-3879 NIILK
+3879 NLILK

-3996 FFLGIL
+3996 FFLG
-4002 HDTLTGAA
+4002 AA
-4010 GLSELKKTDYSE
+4010 GLSDLKKTDYSE
-4022 RLAVLLSGLFSTTF
+4022 RLSVLLSGLFSTTF

-4064 GTPLDLPE
+4064 GSPLDLPE
-4072 LQLLLQGFVEDRA
+4072 LHLLLQGFVEGQS

-4100 TAEQMKALQKLLA
+4100 TAEQTKALQKLLA
-4113 LPCFCGLQEH
+4113 LPCFSALQDH
-4123 METHEKEWVSMLQSS
+4123 MEAHEKEWISMLQSS
-4138 APEANFPNDVFTAEP
+4138 APETNFPSDVFTAEP
-4153 HSHADKK
+4153 HPHADKK
-4160 IGSAGTIT
+4160 IGSDGSIT
-4168 LGEWITL
+4168 LGRWIEL
-4175 LRQLLVLR
+4175 LRELLVLR

-4223 QASNTSP
+4223 QASSTSP

-4236 PGSDPSSLVAQLA
+4236 PGSDPSSLVTQLA
-4249 AAVQQP
+4249 TAVQQP
-4255 ISSVAMGSKE
+4255 ISSIAMGSKE

-4352 MLFGASASRG
+4352 MLFGASATRG
-4362 TSSRSASQAQ
+4362 TSSRSAAQVQ

-4446 IPWPAIRTLIAQ
+4446 IPWTAIRALIAQ

-4491 CLNMPSVGKGGDA
+4491 CLNMPSFGKGGDA
-4504 SSSDAL
+4504 SSSDSL
-4510 RAPAELY
+4510 RAPVELY
-4517 KTHEQYLEWVDSLPQ
+4517 KTHEQYLQWVDSLPS

-4545 EWLLAARQAQRCVTN
+4545 EWLLAARQAQTCVTN

-4586 LKKQKSTAAVDE
+4586 LKYQKSTAAVDE

-4606 TSWLTLL
+4606 ASWLTLL
-4613 VPVVQACLTTLPDKL
+4613 IPVVQACLTTLPDKL

-4652 GARLCKQI
+4652 GARLCKLI
-4660 RDSLGEL
+4660 RESLGEL

-4689 SSRVPPEWSQVYVS
+4689 SSKVPPEWGQVYVS
-4703 AQELTVKEWL
+4703 AEELTVKEWL
-4713 EDFSRRLAQLTMVSR
+4713 EDLSRRLAQLAMVSR
-4728 EFGTEEEQQ
+4728 EFGAEEE

-4746 LLSRQRDNGQLTQWR
+4746 LLSRQRDNGELTQWR

-4795 VIVGALEA
+4795 VIVGSSEA
-4803 KDDQCFTIT
+4803 KDDQCFIIT
-4812 GLTVEGAAWNTSEA
+4812 GLTVEGAAWNSNKA
-4826 CLDVTQTLASNLPP
+4826 CLDVTHTLASNLPP

-4849 DGCKFKQAGVTY
+4849 DGCKFKQEGVTY

-4885 QYPPSLWVQRG
+4885 EYPPSLWIQRG

>member
-24 LGCSRQQLQK
+24 LGCSRQQLQM
-34 LLSTQAETV
+34 LLSKQSETV

-50 QQPGVLIIGKEV
+50 QLPGALVIGKES
-62 SRETVGSGKTPE
+62 SREVVGEKASGD
-74 EGGQPVSPNFDADD
+74 DARYRPDASSTDAED
-88 EEENYNLYVDLGFVA
+88 EEENYSLYVDLGFVPR
-103 KAGGRSCS
+103 AGGRSS
-111 IAFIKRPGFS
+111 SVAFLKRPGFS
-121 LADEKPAE
+121 LTDEKPADS
-129 PEAPAGQDGAGRAT
+129 EAQDEEEGAARTA
-143 HIVTKP
+143 HAVTKP

-154 ALMRCGFGEEES
+154 ALMRCGFEEEES

-171 EMYMQRGFGPLLKSA
+171 QMYMQRGFGPLLKTATQEEAVASA
-186 TEEETASAAADGGA
+186 TDGGETT
-200 DGAATE
+200 ATE
-206 EAAAR
+206 DAASR
-211 ASHGMQTVS
+211 ASHGIQTVS

-242 ELPIDSVIKAAVV
+242 ELPIDSTIKAAVL
-255 KAAAEKRKPAV
+255 KAAAEKRKPVV
-266 EDLGDKL
+266 EDMGDKL
-273 QDSTYLIA
+273 HDSTYLIA
-281 LQSHVNRWI
+281 LQGHVNRWI
-290 KDIQKVCRM
+290 KDIQKDVADSLEFGVVSSTRLAESNVILFLFDDVSRFHRAPGCLAGALLLCC
-299 QRDPSTGTAAEEVNF
+299 RDPSTGTAAEEVNF

-356 SGLKQATEI
+356 SGLKQATEV
-365 VQNTNILMRDF
+365 VQNTSILMRDF

-384 QTVEQLTQAVRTIFA
+384 STVEQLTQAVRTIFI

-436 QNLIAMAYEEFEHT
+436 QNLLSMAYEEFEHT
-450 AAGCS
+450 TAGCL

-463 EVRHFRET
+463 EVRHFKET
-471 VRELSKKRGLNERP
+471 IRELSKKRGLSERP

-497 ERIVEVRQFRRQHHR
+497 ERIIEVRQFRRQHHR

-519 VLGDGSGRDVAAQK
+519 VLSDGSGGGVAAQK
-533 DIAAAYQIIEAL
+533 DITAAYQILEAL

-623 VKEDLKRLQGIFL
+623 VKEDLKRLQGTFL
-636 DGHQKV
+636 EGHQKI
-642 ESNTMADVRDMPRV
+642 ESATMAAVRDMPRV
-656 AGMIVWGKQVER
+656 AGTIVWGRQVER

-684 WEQHVE
+684 WEQHIE
-690 GQKLKLDIDFFR
+690 GQKLKHDIDSFR
-702 AKLNPQEHFD
+702 ARLSPQEHFD
-712 NWLNVVRDQKR
+712 GWLNVVRDQKR
-723 LDTGERIFVLQDWG
+723 LDTSDRIFVLRDWG
-737 AGRLELAVNFDRDML
+737 GGRLELLVNFDQDIL
-752 TLFKEVRLLS
+752 ALFKEVRLLS
-762 SLQFRVPYSVKVMAD
+762 TLQFRIPYSVKVMAD
-777 EAKVLYPFAI
+777 EAKVLYPFAV

-793 RTYMESSA
+793 RTYVESCA
-801 RVGDTISTCASSE
+801 RVGDSVQAAGGTASVSE
-814 ETEGGEEEAA
+814 SGGDEAV
-824 VALLVAAYQ
+824 VALLVASYQ
-833 RDCQVKIAEGM
+833 RDAQTQLAEGM
-844 NLMWDSDRLETYVRR
+844 TLRWDSDRLETYVKR
-859 LAEIVY
+859 LAEIVF

-872 FALQQHEKAIKEID
+872 FALQQHNKALKEID
-886 TLKDKPIDAPYQDI
+886 TLKEKPVDVPYQDV

-914 HLQNYS
+914 QLQHYS
-920 NIRDWTKVL
+920 NISGWARVL
-929 ESRVE
+929 GQRVE
-934 AILTQRLVKLVEEW
+934 GILTQRLQKLVEEW
-948 TLQFEDWPNKG
+948 ICQFESWPNKG
-959 TALIQNGLVL
+959 TALIQNGIVL

-982 VVEAARQLWMGSLNR
+982 AVEAARQLWMGSLHR
-997 VVASV
+997 IMASV
-1002 CLLPRFNSRN
+1002 CLLPRFNTTN
-1012 SSRPLKFGGE
+1012 SARLLKFGGE
-1022 PTAWDYDDI
+1022 ASCWFEEDS
-1031 DEENLQDDDPMKPQS
+1031 DEHWRENEDPLKPKAG
-1046 RGTYRSIASRI
+1046 GTYRVIASRI
-1057 PPDVMDKAHAAIDRV
+1057 PKEVLEKAYAAIDNV
-1072 MEKVEDYVANWM
+1072 MEKVEDYVSNWL

-1116 QARSPFDNSEAR
+1116 QARSPFDSSETR
-1128 IMCGPTIVDHHQVQA
+1128 VMFGPTIVDHHQVQA
-1143 KLNTRYDAWH
+1143 KLNTKYDAWH

-1159 FGQKVAANASSVFT
+1159 FGQKVSANGSAFFA
-1173 SLHAMVVDLEEQGQT
+1173 SLHAMVTDLEEQSQA
-1188 ADPTDTTMNAA
+1188 ADPSDTSMTAA
-1199 TFLSMSEAQMSALIS
+1199 TFLSMSEAQMSTLIS
-1214 SQGLIGDELIS
+1214 SQGLVGDELIS
-1225 NIVSNLTK
+1225 NLVANLTK

-1238 QEASKLEPK
+1238 QEAGKLESK
-1247 WSATIDT
+1247 WGATLEA

-1259 RLLERQRYTFP
+1259 RLLERQRFTFP
-1270 SDWLWTD
+1270 SDWLWID
-1277 RIEGEMEMFTQL
+1277 RIEGEMETFVQL
-1289 LRHQGMMVE
+1289 LRHQGLMVDRS
-1298 QVREQLIALVTQFAA
+1298 REHIVAVVSQFTAT
-1313 SLQEK
+1313 LQGR

-1328 QRPVRDDIAPGH
+1328 QRPVRDDVTPGH
-1340 AMNILRKYEQQ
+1340 AMTILKKYEQQ

-1362 EKAKAVLGV
+1362 EKAKAALGI
-1371 EDTAFGPGGEAFS
+1371 ENSGFGPGGETFS
-1384 PSALAEEIAD
+1384 PSALSEEIAD
-1394 MKGVWQAL
+1394 MKGVWQSL

-1407 ELGALR
+1407 ELAALR
-1413 ETLWAVVV
+1413 ETLWAAVV
-1421 PKQIRSALESLL
+1421 PKQIRASLESLL
-1433 ERIKQIPARF
+1433 EQIKQIPARF
-1443 RQYEAFEELKQKINK
+1443 RQYEAFEELQQKINK
-1458 FLSLNMLITDMKT
+1458 FLSLNMLITDMKSET
-1471 DSLKERHWKLIL
+1471 LKDRHWKIIL
-1483 SKLKI
+1483 GKLKI
-1488 RKSLTDMTIGNLWD
+1488 RKSLADIMLGNLWD
-1502 ADLSA
+1502 ADLTA
-1507 NEADIRDVL
+1507 NEPAIRDTL

-1531 VKDSWREREFI
+1531 VRDSWREKEFL

-1554 GWEELFQTIDDQ
+1554 GWEEMFQIIDDQ

-1583 EEALTWDEK
+1583 EEALAWDDK
-1592 LNRLRTLLDS
+1592 LNRLRALLDV

-1611 YLEGVFSG
+1611 YLEGVFTG

-1629 EHQRFRGIDA
+1629 EHQRFKGIDT
-1639 EFKGIMKKADTTKVV
+1639 EFKAIMKKADVTKIV
-1654 LEVASTEGLARQ
+1654 LEMAATEGLARQ

-1672 MLSRI
+1672 LLSRI

-1728 ALETDSED
+1728 ALETDADD
-1736 PTTITA
+1736 PTTIVA
-1742 MISREGEVVPFINGV
+1742 MTSREGEVVPFSSGV
-1757 SILQYASLK
+1757 SILQYTSLK
-1766 DWMSAVELQMTVS
+1766 DWMSAIEVQMTVT
-1779 LADNVSRALR
+1779 LADNVSRALKA
-1789 TLEQFDLAEVTT
+1789 LEQFDIMELTKATNAGGE
-1801 AAPSGSDPLENP
+1801 PLDNP
-1813 FVKWIKDFPLQALL
+1813 FVKWISDFPLQALL
-1827 LAMNIRWTKKC
+1827 LAMNIQWTKLC
-1838 EAALSSD
+1838 EAALKGDEST
-1845 DPHQAT
+1845 A
-1851 NSEQTEHPLEAS
+1851 SERDQRKDHPLEAS
-1863 ALKDCVALLGFLAD
+1863 ALQPCVALLGFLAD

-1885 LIRNRIVHMIT
+1885 LVRYRIVHIIT

-1904 CRSLVRNKVISR
+1904 CRALTKDKVVSR
-1916 KDFKWLECMRFYF
+1916 KDFRWLQCMRFYF
-1929 THPSPSGPII
+1929 THPTSSGPFS
-1939 PQGLLKVCMAD
+1939 PHGLLKVCMAD
-1950 ATFDYGFEYLG
+1950 ASFDYGFEYLG

-2059 EQILTIQIGLREGR
+2059 EQILTIQVGLREGK
-2073 KEIELLGKSTKL
+2073 KEIDLLGKSTKL

-2116 AMIKPDKQLIAQVTL
+2116 AMIQPDKQLIAQVTL
-2131 YAQGFRSAERLS
+2131 YAQGFRTAERLA
-2143 SKIISLYDLCDRQLS
+2143 SKVISLYDLCDRQLS

-2178 NLKRQLLQEEAGA
+2178 NLKRQMLQEEAGRGA
-2191 GTVVDD
+2191 GADD
-2197 PEVVES
+2197 PKHIEL
-2203 VEQKLLIRSVTDTVV
+2203 VEQKLLLRSVTDTVV

-2224 DVPLLRSL
+2224 DVPLLKSL
-2232 LMGVFPGADIPAL
+2232 LVGVFPGAGIAAP
-2245 EEKILLDEIE
+2245 EEKALLAEIE
-2255 RLCEARFLE
+2255 RLCAARFLE
-2264 AKGEWLEKVLQLYQ
+2264 AKGEWLDKVLQLYQ
-2278 IQRLQHG
+2278 IQKLQHG

-2296 SAAWR
+2296 SVAWR
-2301 VLLDAMEKVDG
+2301 VLLDAMERVDG
-2312 IKGMSYV
+2312 IKGVSYV

-2329 LYGKLDST
+2329 LYGRLDST

-2349 LRKILATTQEAGSGA
+2349 LRKILTNAQEAGSSA
-2364 PQKRHWIVFDGDVD
+2364 QQRRHWIVFDGDVD

-2406 NCIRLLFEVETLKYA
+2406 SCVRLIFEVETLKYA

-2436 SVLPDEVVFQHHLDE
+2436 TVLPDEVLFTHHLEE
-2451 IAAGSAATEVILQG
+2451 IACGGAPTEAILQG
-2465 VGGQAK
+2465 VGGQVK
-2471 GIDRSGSSRT
+2471 GIDRSVSSRA
-2481 ISREFTRSASHII
+2481 ISREPVRAASTSCAKASAPKGGSRNVQAAAGRSP
-2494 SKGSVAKL
+2494 
-2502 ASKSTM
+2502 
-2508 LGAGVSGGRGAA
+2508 A
-2520 EAVAQGIKE
+2520 EVVAQGIRE
-2529 RCVTILQPFF
+2529 LCVAAIQPSFSA
-2539 CDGGFASQCL
+2539 GGFVSQCL
-2549 DRAMKH
+2549 EQAAKFE
-2555 QHIMEFTRIRCVES
+2555 HIMEFTKIRCIES
-2569 MFSLL
+2569 MFSLI
-2574 KKGINRIVEKNE
+2574 KKGISRVADKSE
-2586 ELRSTGESMDD
+2586 EMRATGKALDT
-2597 DLIAQFITKARSCFW
+2597 DLAAQFITKAN
-2612 CEEVASIC
+2612 
-2620 DLPLPAALTSDDA
+2620 
-2633 RGQTLLDFEP
+2633 
-2643 SLEDGQ
+2643 
-2649 WHPWKARVQQM
+2649 
-2660 EIDTQQVK
+2660 
-2668 DASLV
+2668 ASLV
-2673 IQTVDTLRHRD
+2673 IPTVDTLRHRD

-2692 KKPFILCGPPG
+2692 KRPFILCGPPG

-2713 LKERADFD
+2713 LKERSDFD
-2721 VAFLNF
+2721 IAFLNF
-2727 SSGTTPDLLFKTFD
+2727 SSGSTPDLLLKTFD

-2818 VQFAGACN
+2818 VHFAGACN

-2852 GKESLIQIYST
+2852 SKDSLIQIYRT
-2863 FNRALLR
+2863 FNKALLR
-2870 PYPGLFPSADALT
+2870 PHPALSAYADALT
-2883 MAMVEF
+2883 MAMVDF
-2889 YTSFSSTFTVDQ
+2889 YISFSTTFTVDQ

-2923 EGGARSD
+2923 EAGTKKGSKDFEKTRDGDGAWAGGD
-2930 SEAIRKAS
+2930 QSELAF
-2938 SGETGWG
+2938 
-2945 RGEPLGGTTDNT
+2945 DNDDV
-2957 EMTLTQLVRTYAHEG
+2957 TLTQLVRTLAHEG
-2972 LRIFSDRLVTEAE
+2972 LRIFSDRLVTDSE
-2985 REETDKMLDAI
+2985 REKTDSMLDDI
-2996 VQAHFPS
+2996 VRKHFAA
-3003 VSEAA
+3003 VSDDA

-3026 SMPALRS
+3026 SMQALRS

-3084 KTILTKFVS
+3084 KTILTKFVA

-3172 NECKA
+3172 NECKV

-3186 GESSELFARFTK
+3186 GESSELFSRFTK
-3198 QVQRNLHIIFTMNPA
+3198 QVQRNLHVVFTMNPA
-3213 NPDFYNRQATS
+3213 NPDFHNRQATS

-3243 MEQVAFEFTDSIEL
+3243 MEQVAFEFTDSIQL
-3257 LPDSFTPDATVGAK
+3257 SA
-3271 PISSIRRET
+3271 
-3280 APDESDE
+3280 SDD
-3287 EMNADADDL
+3287 N

-3306 VSFHHA
+3306 VSFYYA
-3312 VAKSNAILS
+3312 VARNNVALA

-3342 RGLVA
+3342 RAIVA
-3347 EKNDASG
+3347 EKSDASG
-3354 EQQHHLQAGLQTL
+3354 EQQHHLQVGLQTL
-3367 AQVERQ
+3367 AQVEQQ
-3373 VGEMRTELTE
+3373 VGEMRAALTE
-3383 KGAVLAEKNDEAEKK
+3383 KGKVLAEKNEEAERK
-3398 MQQMIDQQAEA
+3398 MQQMIDQQGEA
-3409 EDKKKGAE
+3409 ENKKKGAE
-3417 VLARKLDEQTGIIN
+3417 VLARKLDEQTGKIK
-3431 ERRAVVEAQLSEVEP
+3431 ERREAVEAQLSEVEP
-3446 LLREAAEAVTN
+3446 LLKEAAEAVTN

-3475 AKVAVEAV
+3475 AKLAVEAV

-3491 EKAVS
+3491 DKSVS
-3496 WEDAKK
+3496 WEDARK
-3502 ILKASDFIS
+3502 ILKATDFIT
-3511 KARQSFILNFD
+3511 KILNFD
-3522 CASVSPATRRR
+3522 CASVSVATRRR
-3533 IQTKFLTGD
+3533 IQTRFLTGD
-3542 WDIERINKASRAAG
+3542 WDIDRINKASRAAG

-3608 KLQQYKQDYAQ
+3608 KLQQYKQDYAH

-3627 KREMEE
+3627 KQEMEE
-3633 VQKKCARSMSLLEN
+3633 VQKKCERSMSLLEN
-3647 LGSEKNRWFDQLEQ
+3647 LGSENSRWSEQLEQ
-3661 LKLATQTFIGDSLL
+3661 LKVASQTFIGDSLL

-3684 FFEYADRHRLLEEW
+3684 FFEYADRQKLIEEW
-3698 RAVLQRECIRCRN
+3698 RDVLKRECIRCRL

-3742 AIILKRFLRYPLI
+3742 AIIMKRFLRYPLI

-3763 HFLTSFLSS
+3763 QFLTSFLFAS
-3772 NKLSKTSFLDSNF
+3772 KLTKTSFLDANF
-3785 LKALESSLRFGS
+3785 LKSLESSLRFGS

-3809 ILNPVLNKETH
+3809 ILNPVLNRETH

-3859 SRVTIINFTLTPSSL
+3859 SRVTMINFTLTPSSL

-3879 NIILK
+3879 NLVLK
-3884 SERADIDKKRSDMLK
+3884 SERPDIDKKRSDMLK

-3940 RQAAEVAAEAAHTE
+3940 RQAAEVAMEAARTE
-3954 EIMAEVDQTSNMYL
+3954 EVMAEVDQTSNMYL

-3974 GRIYFTLLNLSCVS
+3974 GRIYFTLLNLSCIS

-3996 FFLGIL
+3996 LFLGVL
-4002 HDTLTGAA
+4002 DETLSHAEGMSDVKT
-4010 GLSELKKTDYSE
+4010 TDYAE
-4022 RLAVLLSGLFSTTF
+4022 RLSILMAALFTTTF
-4036 KRVAY
+4036 RRVAY
-4041 GLGYYDR
+4041 GLAYYDR

-4064 GTPLDLPE
+4064 GFPLDLPE
-4072 LQLLLQGFVEDRA
+4072 LQLLLQGFVEGQAGADRE
-4085 AASPASWTTTLHGEL
+4085 SWTNTLDGEL
-4100 TAEQMKALQKLLA
+4100 TAEHMKALQKLLA
-4113 LPCFCGLQEH
+4113 LPCFSGLQEH
-4123 METHEKEWVSMLQSS
+4123 MESHKSDWISFLQSS
-4138 APEANFPNDVFTAEP
+4138 APENSFPSDAFPNIP
-4153 HSHADKK
+4153 HPHGDKK
-4160 IGSAGTIT
+4160 IGSKRLIT
-4168 LGEWITL
+4168 LGEWISGLREVL
-4175 LRQLLVLR
+4175 LLK
-4183 ALRPDRVTCV
+4183 ALRPDRVTPV
-4193 LIELC
+4193 LMEVC
-4198 ESVLGKDFL
+4198 ESVLGDDFL
-4207 TVPELTQD
+4207 AVPELSQEV
-4215 LLREVVEK
+4215 LKEVVEK
-4223 QASNTSP
+4223 QASDTSP
-4230 VLFVLS
+4230 VLFVSS
-4236 PGSDPSSLVAQLA
+4236 PGSDPSSLVTQLA
-4249 AAVQQP
+4249 STEQQP
-4255 ISSVAMGSKE
+4255 LSSVAMGSKE

-4273 IAKATRQGTWVLCKN
+4273 IAKATRQGTWVLLKN
-4288 VHLSLKWLQDLETN
+4288 VHLSLNWLHDLEKK
-4302 LHRGQAHTNFRL
+4302 LHRGQAHANFRL

-4329 RASCTFVF
+4329 RVSCTFVF
-4337 EPPLGIKA
+4337 EPPVGIKA

-4352 MLFGASASRG
+4352 MLFGASGMRG
-4362 TSSRSASQAQ
+4362 MSARTSASPQ

-4385 FLLAFLHAIILER
+4385 FLLAFLHAVILER
-4398 RRYAPVGWCK
+4398 RRYTPVGWCK
-4408 LYEFS
+4408 QYEFS
-4413 EADQKCALSIVDSW
+4413 VADQKCALSIVDSW
-4427 LAAVAQRGDTV
+4427 LSAAAQRGDAV

-4446 IPWPAIRTLIAQ
+4446 LPWTAIRALITQ

-4466 NAVDERVLRSFVD
+4466 NAVDERVLWSFVEH
-4479 YLFRPEAFESDF
+4479 LFRPEAFESQF
-4491 CLNMPSVGKGGDA
+4491 CLNSPSVVKPTEE
-4504 SSSDAL
+4504 SSPEL
-4510 RAPAELY
+4510 LLAPGELY
-4517 KTHEQYLEWVDSLPQ
+4517 KTHEQYLNWIDSLPP
-4532 RDMPAWIGFNSRA
+4532 RDMPEWIGFSYRA
-4545 EWLLAARQAQRCVTN
+4545 EWLLASRQAQSCIAN
-4560 WSTLLLRGKEED
+4560 WATLLLRGKEEAV
-4572 LDFHSI
+4572 DFYSI
-4578 AESILKKG
+4578 FESMMKKG
-4586 LKKQKSTAAVDE
+4586 LQKHRSVAEVGGGAE
-4598 AEPDEAPK
+4598 AEEPPV

-4613 VPVVQACLTTLPDKL
+4613 IPTVQNCLAAVPKSVPA
-4628 PVLQR
+4628 LQR
-4633 TDAMV
+4633 TEAMV

-4652 GARLCKQI
+4652 GATLSLLI
-4660 RDSLGEL
+4660 RESLGEL
-4667 LLVCKGELKIT
+4667 LLVCKGERKIT
-4678 NSLRDLASQIS
+4678 NSLRDLATLIS
-4689 SSRVPPEWSQVYVS
+4689 SSKVPLEWSQVYVS
-4703 AQELTVKEWL
+4703 SQDLTVTEWL
-4713 EDFSRRLAQLTMVSR
+4713 EDFNRRLTQLAIVGS
-4728 EFGTEEEQQ
+4728 EFDSQ
-4737 DVQTEAAMH
+4737 DSLNMDTAMT
-4746 LLSRQRDNGQLTQWR
+4746 LLSHQRDDGDLTQSR
-4761 VWLGGLF
+4761 IWLGGLF
-4768 FPSAYLTA
+4768 YPSAYLTA

-4783 AKGWSLDDLAVE
+4783 AKGWSLDDLVME
-4795 VIVGALEA
+4795 VLVGADEA
-4803 KDDQCFTIT
+4803 KDDQSFIIT
-4812 GLTVEGAAWNTSEA
+4812 GLTVEGAAWSA
-4826 CLDVTQTLASNLPP
+4826 SDQCLDITDSLASTLPP
-4840 MVMRWYHKA
+4840 MIMRWYHKTE
-4849 DGCKFKQAGVTY
+4849 GCKFKQAGQTY
-4861 ISTPL
+4861 IPIPL
-4866 FLNRAR
+4866 FMNRAR
-4872 KDLVAFVDLPAHA
+4872 RDLVAFVDLPFQAK
-4885 QYPPSLWVQRG
+4885 YPSSLWVQRG
-4896 TAVLLWSDF
+4896 TAVLLWSNY

>member
-34 LLSTQAETV
+34 LLSKQSETV

-50 QQPGVLIIGKEV
+50 QLPGALVIGKES
-62 SRETVGSGKTPE
+62 SREVVGDKTSGD
-74 EGGQPVSPNFDADD
+74 DASYRPGAPSIDAED
-88 EEENYNLYVDLGFVA
+88 EEENYSLYVDLGFVPR
-103 KAGGRSCS
+103 AGGRSS
-111 IAFIKRPGFS
+111 SVAFLKRPGFS
-121 LADEKPAE
+121 LTDEKPAE
-129 PEAPAGQDGAGRAT
+129 SEAQDEEEGAARTA
-143 HIVTKP
+143 HAVTKP

-154 ALMRCGFGEEES
+154 ALMRCGFEEEES

-171 EMYMQRGFGPLLKSA
+171 QMYMQRGFGPLLKTA
-186 TEEETASAAADGGA
+186 TQ
-200 DGAATE
+200 E
-206 EAAAR
+206 EAAASATDGGETTAAEDAASR
-211 ASHGMQTVS
+211 ASHGIQTVS

-242 ELPIDSVIKAAVV
+242 ELPIDSTIKAAVL
-255 KAAAEKRKPAV
+255 KAAAEKRKPVV
-266 EDLGDKL
+266 EDMGDKL

-281 LQSHVNRWI
+281 LQGHVNRWI

-356 SGLKQATEI
+356 SGLKQATEV
-365 VQNTNILMRDF
+365 VQNTSILMRDF

-384 QTVEQLTQAVRTIFA
+384 STVEQLTQAVRTIFI

-436 QNLIAMAYEEFEHT
+436 QNLLSMAYEEFEHT
-450 AAGCS
+450 TAGCL

-463 EVRHFRET
+463 EVRHFKET
-471 VRELSKKRGLNERP
+471 VRELSKKRGLSERP

-497 ERIVEVRQFRRQHHR
+497 ERIIEVRQFRRQHHR

-519 VLGDGSGRDVAAQK
+519 VLSDGSGGGVAAQK
-533 DIAAAYQIIEAL
+533 DITAAYQILEAL

-623 VKEDLKRLQGIFL
+623 VKEDLKRLQGTFL
-636 DGHQKV
+636 EGHQKI
-642 ESNTMADVRDMPRV
+642 ESATMAAVRDMPRV
-656 AGMIVWGKQVER
+656 AGTIVWGRQVER

-684 WEQHVE
+684 WEQHIE
-690 GQKLKLDIDFFR
+690 GQKLKHDIDSFR
-702 AKLNPQEHFD
+702 ARLSPQEHFD
-712 NWLNVVRDQKR
+712 GWLNVVRDQKR
-723 LDTGERIFVLQDWG
+723 LDTSDRIFVLRDWG
-737 AGRLELAVNFDRDML
+737 GGRLELLVNFDQDIL
-752 TLFKEVRLLS
+752 ALFKEVRLLS
-762 SLQFRVPYSVKVMAD
+762 TLQFRIPYSVKVMAD
-777 EAKVLYPFAI
+777 EAKVLYPFAV

-793 RTYMESSA
+793 RTYVECCA
-801 RVGDTISTCASSE
+801 RVGDSVQAAGGAAFASES
-814 ETEGGEEEAA
+814 GGDEAV
-824 VALLVAAYQ
+824 VALLVASYQ
-833 RDCQVKIAEGM
+833 RDTQAQLAEGM
-844 NLMWDSDRLETYVRR
+844 TLRWDSDRLETYVKR
-859 LAEIVY
+859 LAEIVF

-872 FALQQHEKAIKEID
+872 LALQQHNKAIKEID
-886 TLKDKPIDAPYQDI
+886 TLKEKPVDVPYQDV

-914 HLQNYS
+914 QLQHYS
-920 NIRDWTKVL
+920 NISGWARVL
-929 ESRVE
+929 GRRLEG
-934 AILTQRLVKLVEEW
+934 ILTQRLQKLVEEW
-948 TLQFEDWPNKG
+948 ICQFESWPNKG
-959 TALIQNGLVL
+959 TALIQNGIVL

-982 VVEAARQLWMGSLNR
+982 AVEAARQLWMGSLHR
-997 VVASV
+997 IMASV
-1002 CLLPRFNSRN
+1002 CLLPRFNTTN
-1012 SSRPLKFGGE
+1012 SARPLKFGGE
-1022 PTAWDYDDI
+1022 ASSWF
-1031 DEENLQDDDPMKPQS
+1031 DEESDEPWRENEDPLKPKGG
-1046 RGTYRSIASRI
+1046 GTYRVIASRI
-1057 PPDVMDKAHAAIDRV
+1057 PKEILEKAYAAIDNV
-1072 MEKVEDYVANWM
+1072 MEKVEDYVSNWL

-1116 QARSPFDNSEAR
+1116 QARSPFDSSETR
-1128 IMCGPTIVDHHQVQA
+1128 VMFGPTIVDHHQVQA
-1143 KLNTRYDAWH
+1143 KLNTKYDAWH

-1159 FGQKVAANASSVFT
+1159 FGQKVSANASAFFA
-1173 SLHAMVVDLEEQGQT
+1173 SLHAMVTDLEEQSQAT
-1188 ADPTDTTMNAA
+1188 DPSDTSMTAA
-1199 TFLSMSEAQMSALIS
+1199 TFLSMSEAQMSTLIS
-1214 SQGLIGDELIS
+1214 SQGLVGDELIS
-1225 NIVSNLTK
+1225 NLVANLTK

-1238 QEASKLEPK
+1238 QEAGKLEPK
-1247 WSATIDT
+1247 WGATLEA

-1259 RLLERQRYTFP
+1259 RLLERQRFTFP
-1270 SDWLWTD
+1270 SDWLWID
-1277 RIEGEMEMFTQL
+1277 RIEGEMEMFVQL
-1289 LRHQGMMVE
+1289 LRHQGLIVDRS
-1298 QVREQLIALVTQFAA
+1298 REQIVAVVSQFTAT
-1313 SLQEK
+1313 LQGR

-1328 QRPVRDDIAPGH
+1328 QRPVRDDVTPAH
-1340 AMNILRKYEQQ
+1340 AMTILKKYEQQ
-1351 LEKITSDYECG
+1351 LEKITHDYECG
-1362 EKAKAVLGV
+1362 EKAKVALGI
-1371 EDTAFGPGGEAFS
+1371 EDFGFGPGGETFS
-1384 PSALAEEIAD
+1384 PSALSEEIAD
-1394 MKGVWQAL
+1394 MKGVWQSL

-1407 ELGALR
+1407 ELAALR
-1413 ETLWAVVV
+1413 ETLWAAVV
-1421 PKQIRSALESLL
+1421 PKQIRVSLESLSDK
-1433 ERIKQIPARF
+1433 IKQIPARF
-1443 RQYEAFEELKQKINK
+1443 RQYEAFEELQQKINK
-1458 FLSLNMLITDMKT
+1458 FLSLNMLITDMKSDT
-1471 DSLKERHWKLIL
+1471 LKDRHWKTIL
-1483 SKLKI
+1483 GSLKI
-1488 RKSLTDMTIGNLWD
+1488 RKSLADITLGNLWD
-1502 ADLSA
+1502 ADLTA
-1507 NEADIRDVL
+1507 NEPAIRDTL

-1531 VKDSWREREFI
+1531 VRDSWREREFV

-1554 GWEELFQTIDDQ
+1554 GWEEMFQVIDDQ

-1583 EEALTWDEK
+1583 EEALAWDDK
-1592 LNRLRTLLDS
+1592 LNRLRALLDV

-1611 YLEGVFSG
+1611 YLEGVFTG

-1629 EHQRFRGIDA
+1629 EHQRFKGIDT
-1639 EFKGIMKKADTTKVV
+1639 EFKAIMKKADATKIV
-1654 LEVASTEGLARQ
+1654 LEMAATEGLARQ

-1672 MLSRI
+1672 LLSRI

-1728 ALETDSED
+1728 ALETDADD
-1736 PTTITA
+1736 PTTIVA
-1742 MISREGEVVPFINGV
+1742 MTSREGEVVHFSSGV
-1757 SILQYASLK
+1757 SILQYTSLK
-1766 DWMSAVELQMTVS
+1766 DWMSAVEVQMTVT
-1779 LADNVSRALR
+1779 LADNVSRALKA
-1789 TLEQFDLAEVTT
+1789 LEQFDIMELTRATNIGGE
-1801 AAPSGSDPLENP
+1801 PLDNP
-1813 FVKWIKDFPLQALL
+1813 FVKWISDFPLQALL
-1827 LAMNIRWTKKC
+1827 LAMNIQWTKLC
-1838 EAALSSD
+1838 EAALGGD
-1845 DPHQAT
+1845 DSAA
-1851 NSEQTEHPLEAS
+1851 SEVEQQKEHPLEAS
-1863 ALKDCVALLGFLAD
+1863 ALQPCVALLGFLAD

-1885 LIRNRIVHMIT
+1885 LVRYRIVHIIT

-1904 CRSLVRNKVISR
+1904 CRALTKDKVISR
-1916 KDFKWLECMRFYF
+1916 KDFRWLQCMRFYF
-1929 THPSPSGPII
+1929 THPTPSGPFN
-1939 PQGLLKVCMAD
+1939 PHGLLKVCMAD
-1950 ATFDYGFEYLG
+1950 ASFDYGFEYLG

-2028 GRLFSGLCQVGA
+2028 GRLFSGLCQVG
-2040 WGCFDEF
+2040 
-2047 NRLDERILSAVS
+2047 
-2059 EQILTIQIGLREGR
+2059 LREGK

-2116 AMIKPDKQLIAQVTL
+2116 AMIQPDKQLIAQVTL
-2131 YAQGFRSAERLS
+2131 YAQGFRTAERLA
-2143 SKIISLYDLCDRQLS
+2143 SKVISLYDLCDRQLS

-2178 NLKRQLLQEEAGA
+2178 NLKRQMLQEEAGR
-2191 GTVVDD
+2191 GVGVDD
-2197 PEVVES
+2197 PKEIEM
-2203 VEQKLLIRSVTDTVV
+2203 VEQKLLLRSVTDTVV

-2224 DVPLLRSL
+2224 DVPLLKSL
-2232 LMGVFPGADIPAL
+2232 LAGVFPGADIAAL
-2245 EEKILLDEIE
+2245 EEKALLAEIE
-2255 RLCEARFLE
+2255 RLCAARFLE
-2264 AKGEWLEKVLQLYQ
+2264 AKGEWLDKVLQLYQ
-2278 IQRLQHG
+2278 IQKLQHG

-2296 SAAWR
+2296 SVAWR

-2312 IKGMSYV
+2312 IKGVSYV

-2349 LRKILATTQEAGSGA
+2349 LRKILTNAQEAGSSA
-2364 PQKRHWIVFDGDVD
+2364 QQRRHWIVFDGDVD

-2406 NCIRLLFEVETLKYA
+2406 SCVRLIFEVETLKYA

-2436 SVLPDEVVFQHHLDE
+2436 TVLPDEVLFTHHLEE
-2451 IAAGSAATEVILQG
+2451 IACGGAPTEAILQG

-2471 GIDRSGSSRT
+2471 GIDRSVSSRAIAGEPVRAAST
-2481 ISREFTRSASHII
+2481 SFAKASGAKGGSRNVQATAGRSPAE
-2494 SKGSVAKL
+2494 VA
-2502 ASKSTM
+2502 
-2508 LGAGVSGGRGAA
+2508 
-2520 EAVAQGIKE
+2520 AQGIRE
-2529 RCVTILQPFF
+2529 LCVAAIQPSFSA
-2539 CDGGFASQCL
+2539 GGFWLLLSIL
-2549 DRAMKH
+2549 WGMGG
-2555 QHIMEFTRIRCVES
+2555 
-2569 MFSLL
+2569 SLSL
-2574 KKGINRIVEKNE
+2574 
-2586 ELRSTGESMDD
+2586 
-2597 DLIAQFITKARSCFW
+2597 AARSSFS
-2612 CEEVASIC
+2612 EVVARLSNV
-2620 DLPLPAALTSDDA
+2620 PLPDALTSGEAD
-2633 RGQTLLDFEP
+2633 GQTLLDFEP
-2643 SLEDGQ
+2643 SLEDGE
-2649 WHPWKARVQQM
+2649 WHPWRSRVKEV
-2660 EIDTQQVK
+2660 EISAQQVK

-2673 IQTVDTLRHRD
+2673 IPTVDTLRHRD

-2692 KKPFILCGPPG
+2692 KRPFILCGPPG

-2713 LKERADFD
+2713 LKERSDFD
-2721 VAFLNF
+2721 IAFLNF
-2727 SSGTTPDLLFKTFD
+2727 SSGTTPDLLLKTFD

-2852 GKESLIQIYST
+2852 GKDSLIQIYRT

-2870 PYPGLFPSADALT
+2870 PHPSLSAYADALT
-2883 MAMVEF
+2883 MAMVDF
-2889 YTSFSSTFTVDQ
+2889 YISFSTTFTVDQ

-2923 EGGARSD
+2923 EGGTKQGSRDFGKTRDAD
-2930 SEAIRKAS
+2930 GAWAVAEQSELA
-2938 SGETGWG
+2938 
-2945 RGEPLGGTTDNT
+2945 LDNGDV
-2957 EMTLTQLVRTYAHEG
+2957 TLTQLVRTLAHEG
-2972 LRIFSDRLVTEAE
+2972 LRIFSDRLVSDPE
-2985 REETDKMLDAI
+2985 REKTDSMLDDI
-2996 VQAHFPS
+2996 VRKHFAGIS
-3003 VSEAA
+3003 VDA

-3026 SMPALRS
+3026 SMQALRS

-3084 KTILTKFVS
+3084 KTILTKFVA

-3186 GESSELFARFTK
+3186 GESSELFSRFTK

-3213 NPDFYNRQATS
+3213 NPDFHNRQATS

-3243 MEQVAFEFTDSIEL
+3243 MEQVAYEFTDSIQLSASGFE
-3257 LPDSFTPDATVGAK
+3257 PEATVGVK
-3271 PISSIRRET
+3271 PIHNIRNEMLN
-3280 APDESDE
+3280 EGE
-3287 EMNADADDL
+3287 EGFTGDADDN

-3306 VSFHHA
+3306 VSFYYA
-3312 VAKSNAILS
+3312 VARNNVALA

-3342 RGLVA
+3342 RAIVA
-3347 EKNDASG
+3347 EKSDASG
-3354 EQQHHLQAGLQTL
+3354 EQQHHLQVGLQTL
-3367 AQVERQ
+3367 AQVGQQ
-3373 VGEMRTELTE
+3373 VGEMRAALTE
-3383 KGAVLAEKNDEAEKK
+3383 KGEVLTEKNEEAERK
-3398 MQQMIDQQAEA
+3398 MQQMIDQQGEA
-3409 EDKKKGAE
+3409 ENKKKGAE
-3417 VLARKLDEQTGIIN
+3417 VLARKLDEQTGKIK
-3431 ERRAVVEAQLSEVEP
+3431 ERREAVEAQLSEVEP
-3446 LLREAAEAVTN
+3446 LLKEAAEAVTN

-3475 AKVAVEAV
+3475 AKLAVEAV

-3491 EKAVS
+3491 DKPVS
-3496 WEDAKK
+3496 WEDARK
-3502 ILKASDFIS
+3502 ILKATDFIT
-3511 KARQSFILNFD
+3511 KILNFD
-3522 CASVSPATRRR
+3522 CASVSVATRRR

-3542 WDIERINKASRAAG
+3542 WDIDRINKASRAAG

-3627 KREMEE
+3627 KQEMEE
-3633 VQKKCARSMSLLEN
+3633 VQKKCERSMSLLEN
-3647 LGSEKNRWFDQLEQ
+3647 LGSENSRWSEQLEQ
-3661 LKLATQTFIGDSLL
+3661 LKVASQTFIGDSLL

-3684 FFEYADRHRLLEEW
+3684 FFEYADRQKLIEEW
-3698 RAVLQRECIRCRN
+3698 RDVLKRECIRCRR

-3724 RLQWAAHSL
+3724 RLQWAAHAL

-3742 AIILKRFLRYPLI
+3742 AIIMKRFLRYPLI

-3763 HFLTSFLSS
+3763 QFLTSFLSAS
-3772 NKLSKTSFLDSNF
+3772 KLTKTSFLDANF
-3785 LKALESSLRFGS
+3785 LKSLESSLRFGS

-3809 ILNPVLNKETH
+3809 ILNPVLNRETH

-3844 LATRDPTAQFTPDIC
+3844 LATRDPTAQFTPDLC
-3859 SRVTIINFTLTPSSL
+3859 SRVTMINFTLTPSSL

-3879 NIILK
+3879 NLVLK
-3884 SERADIDKKRSDMLK
+3884 SERPDIDKKRSDMLK

-3940 RQAAEVAAEAAHTE
+3940 RQAAEVAMEAARTE
-3954 EIMAEVDQTSNMYL
+3954 EVMAEVDQTSNMYL

-3974 GRIYFTLLNLSCVS
+3974 GRIYFTLLNLSCIS

-4002 HDTLTGAA
+4002 DETLSHAEGMSDVKT
-4010 GLSELKKTDYSE
+4010 TDYAE
-4022 RLAVLLSGLFSTTF
+4022 RLLILMSALFATTF
-4036 KRVAY
+4036 RRVAF
-4041 GLGYYDR
+4041 GLAYYDR

-4064 GTPLDLPE
+4064 GFPLDLPE
-4072 LQLLLQGFVEDRA
+4072 LQLLLQGFVEGQATANRE
-4085 AASPASWTTTLHGEL
+4085 SWKITLDGEL
-4100 TAEQMKALQKLLA
+4100 TAEHMKALQKLLA
-4113 LPCFCGLQEH
+4113 LPCFSGLQEH
-4123 METHEKEWVSMLQSS
+4123 MESHKPDWIAFLQSS
-4138 APEANFPNDVFTAEP
+4138 APEDSFPSDAFSNVP
-4153 HSHADKK
+4153 HPHDDKK
-4160 IGSAGTIT
+4160 IGSKGSIT
-4168 LGEWITL
+4168 LGKWISR
-4175 LRQLLVLR
+4175 LREVLVLR
-4183 ALRPDRVTCV
+4183 ALRPDRVTPV
-4193 LIELC
+4193 LMGVC
-4198 ESVLGKDFL
+4198 ESVLGDDFL
-4207 TVPELTQD
+4207 AVPELSQEVLKD
-4215 LLREVVEK
+4215 VVEK

-4230 VLFVLS
+4230 VLFVSS
-4236 PGSDPSSLVAQLA
+4236 PGSDPSGLVTQLA
-4249 AAVQQP
+4249 SATQQSL
-4255 ISSVAMGSKE
+4255 SSVAMGSKE

-4273 IAKATRQGTWVLCKN
+4273 IAKATRQGTWVLFKN
-4288 VHLSLKWLQDLETN
+4288 VHLSLNWLHDLEKK
-4302 LHRGQAHTNFRL
+4302 LHRGQAHANFRL

-4329 RASCTFVF
+4329 RVSCTFVF
-4337 EPPLGIKA
+4337 EPPIGIKA

-4352 MLFGASASRG
+4352 MLFGASGVRG
-4362 TSSRSASQAQ
+4362 MSSRTSASSQ

-4385 FLLAFLHAIILER
+4385 FLLAFLHAVILER
-4398 RRYAPVGWCK
+4398 RRYTPVGWCK
-4408 LYEFS
+4408 QYEFS
-4413 EADQKCALSIVDSW
+4413 VADQKCALSIVDSW
-4427 LAAVAQRGDTV
+4427 LSAAAQRGDAV

-4446 IPWPAIRTLIAQ
+4446 LPWTAIRALITQ

-4466 NAVDERVLRSFVD
+4466 NAVDERVLWSFVEH
-4479 YLFRPEAFESDF
+4479 LFRPEAFESDF
-4491 CLNMPSVGKGGDA
+4491 CLNSPAAGKTAEESGPE
-4504 SSSDAL
+4504 L
-4510 RAPAELY
+4510 LLAPGELY
-4517 KTHEQYLEWVDSLPQ
+4517 KTHEQYLNWIDSLPP
-4532 RDMPAWIGFNSRA
+4532 RDMPEWIGFSYRA
-4545 EWLLAARQAQRCVTN
+4545 EWLLASRQAQSCITN
-4560 WSTLLLRGKEED
+4560 WATLLLRGKEEAF
-4572 LDFHSI
+4572 DFYSI
-4578 AESILKKG
+4578 FESMMKKG
-4586 LKKQKSTAAVDE
+4586 LQKHRSVAEVGGGAE
-4598 AEPDEAPK
+4598 AEEPPV

-4613 VPVVQACLTTLPDKL
+4613 IPLVQNCLAAAPKTVPA
-4628 PVLQR
+4628 LQR
-4633 TDAMV
+4633 TEAMV

-4652 GARLCKQI
+4652 GAKLSLLI

-4667 LLVCKGELKIT
+4667 LLVCKGERKIT
-4678 NSLRDLASQIS
+4678 NSLRELATLIS
-4689 SSRVPPEWSQVYVS
+4689 SSKVPLEWSQVYVS
-4703 AQELTVKEWL
+4703 SQELTVTEWL
-4713 EDFSRRLAQLTMVSR
+4713 EDFNRRLTQLAIVGR
-4728 EFGTEEEQQ
+4728 EFGAQ
-4737 DVQTEAAMH
+4737 DAVNMDTAMA
-4746 LLSRQRDNGQLTQWR
+4746 LLSHQRDEGDLTQSR
-4761 VWLGGLF
+4761 IWLGGLF
-4768 FPSAYLTA
+4768 YPSAYLTA

-4783 AKGWSLDDLAVE
+4783 AKGWSLDDLVME
-4795 VIVGALEA
+4795 VLVGADEA
-4803 KDDQCFTIT
+4803 KDDQSFIIT
-4812 GLTVEGAAWNTSEA
+4812 GLTVEGAAWS
-4826 CLDVTQTLASNLPP
+4826 ASDQ
-4840 MVMRWYHKA
+4840 V
-4849 DGCKFKQAGVTY
+4849 
-4861 ISTPL
+4861 S
-4866 FLNRAR
+4866 
-4872 KDLVAFVDLPAHA
+4872 
-4885 QYPPSLWVQRG
+4885 
-4896 TAVLLWSDF
+4896 